1 MIEEVLKPKTDE
13 EIKDLENRGFCVNS
27 GKWKFI
33 IKIDDLI
40 VEVSKTKDITRFRNK
55 LISVLEKKTNDIYL
69 LKGEKTKESYESVIE
84 KFKTLNESFTEKDIS
99 DALNSLYDWADDN
112 DVWVKSF
119 DEE

>member
-13 EIKDLENRGFCVNS
+13 EIKDLESRGFCVNS
-27 GKWKFI
+27 GKWKFV

-40 VEVSKTKDITRFRNK
+40 TEASKTRDVAKFRNE
-55 LISVLEKKTNDIYL
+55 LVSVLEKKTNDISL
-69 LKGEKTKESYESVIE
+69 LKGDKTKESYESVIE
-84 KFKTLNESFTEKDIS
+84 KFKTLNESFTEKDID

-119 DEE
+119 NEE